1 MKNPLQNLAAKNENW
16 SEHTLSAGEW
26 KLVEGAVKL
35 LKPVRD
41 TIKIWEGEKHPT
53 MHRVVDRVY
62 TMESMMDDFVKDPAN
77 NQYGKGFARELKSQI
92 QKRFPNKGTDNNL
105 RRMANYLAPQF
116 KGIHLE
122 TENKMVLCRTAGN
135 GGHVF

>member
-1 MKNPLQNLAAKNENW
+1 MKRVLKNTKAMGKFTHKSTVAMNELKKETEKENISFRKIKNPPSTRWSGYYDNLSSVLYLKNPLQNLAAKNENW

-53 MHRVVDRVY
+53 MHRVVD
-62 TMESMMDDFVKDPAN
+62 K
-77 NQYGKGFARELKSQI
+77 I
-92 QKRFPNKGTDNNL
+92 
-105 RRMANYLAPQF
+105 
-116 KGIHLE
+116 
-122 TENKMVLCRTAGN
+122 
-135 GGHVF
+135 